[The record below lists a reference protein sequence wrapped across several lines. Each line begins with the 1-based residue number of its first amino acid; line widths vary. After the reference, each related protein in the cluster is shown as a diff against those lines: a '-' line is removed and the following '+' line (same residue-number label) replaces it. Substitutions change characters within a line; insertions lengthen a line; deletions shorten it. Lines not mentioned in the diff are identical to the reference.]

1 MWIFYYNYVWLIRLW
16 YFYLDIEEED
26 KLVEEGGEEKVEDV
40 RVEEKFEIIIFSEFS
55 VFLSVFEVDEIYL
68 EVIMMVE
75 VVMKLVEEY

>member
-1 MWIFYYNYVWLIRLW
+1 MDCL

-68 EVIMMVE
+68 EVITMVE